1 MGPLCLAFG
10 KGRFKYRNNTYRAC
24 WPPPIFAVGTFD
36 VEVFEPELGPELGP
50 EPGLEHERE
59 LELVLVLVLLELV
72 QPAASASV
80 AFVASAEC
88 S

>member
-10 KGRFKYRNNTYRAC
+10 KRRFKYRNNTYRAC
-24 WPPPIFAVGTFD
+24 WPPPISAVGTFD

-59 LELVLVLVLLELV
+59 LELELVLLELV